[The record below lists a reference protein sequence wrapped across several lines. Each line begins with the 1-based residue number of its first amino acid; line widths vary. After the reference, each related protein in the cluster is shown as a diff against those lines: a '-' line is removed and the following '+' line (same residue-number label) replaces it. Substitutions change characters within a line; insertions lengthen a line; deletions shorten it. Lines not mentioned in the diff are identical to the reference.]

1 MRTAL
6 GGQASSLP
14 NEYLS
19 KDRAGRMPALPVPA
33 PDLCLCFL
41 WMHGEGFVLRC
52 LHNLTLTRT
61 FVVDAAEMQYAVND
75 DAA

>member
-19 KDRAGRMPALPVPA
+19 KELAGRMPALPVLA
-33 PDLCLCFL
+33 CNGVSFCVFCEFCGRTYALE
-41 WMHGEGFVLRC
+41 HGLDC
-52 LHNLTLTRT
+52 
-61 FVVDAAEMQYAVND
+61 YAKGTIT
-75 DAA
+75 